1 MKLIKLLIG
10 LLFLFLLCG
19 CRARTVYVPVES
31 VKTEYQD
38 RIVRDSI
45 YQRDSIFFTI
55 KGDTVFIEHYSTLYK
70 DRFLRDSIFIQD
82 TIRIPYPVDKIVEVN
97 RLKWYQKTL
106 MWLGV
111 GILVILIFWI
121 VNKFYKR

>member
-1 MKLIKLLIG
+1 MKLIKLFVCLFI
-10 LLFLFLLCG
+10 LLFLCG

-38 RIVRDSI
+38 RFIRDSI
-45 YQRDSIFFTI
+45 YQRDSVFFAI
-55 KGDTVFIEHYSTLYK
+55 KGDTVILERYRTLYK

-82 TIRIPYPVDKIVEVN
+82 TIRIPYPVDKIIEVN
-97 RLKWYQKTL
+97 RLKWYQETL

-111 GILVILIFWI
+111 IVLVVLMLWL
-121 VNKFYKR
+121 VKRKI

>member
-19 CRARTVYVPVES
+19 CRTRTVYVPVES

-45 YQRDSIFFTI
+45 YQRDSIFFAI

-97 RLKWYQKTL
+97 HLKWYQKTL

-111 GILVILIFWI
+111 GILAIFIFWI